1 MGKKS
6 TDNKSAISNLVEED
20 EFILGNPKA
29 PHTIVEF
36 INFQCPSCL
45 NSSYMIGQLVRA
57 KRDDV
62 KVVFKFL
69 PDTESY
75 PNSMICANAAAA
87 AGEQNKFWEMHDS
100 LFRAQ
105 KQLDLTTILR
115 IANALE
121 LDMEKFQNDLDSDK
135 VHRLV
140 NKHYMQGKS
149 LGVKGTPTFIID
161 GEKYEKDWSYNSLL
175 NKIYSN

>member
-1 MGKKS
+1 MKGF
-6 TDNKSAISNLVEED
+6 VEEVI
-20 EFILGNPKA
+20 EENEYVMGNPNA

-36 INFQCPSCL
+36 VNFQCPSCL

-57 KRDDV
+57 VPNDV
-62 KVVFKFL
+62 KVILKFL
-69 PDTESY
+69 PDTDQY

-105 KQLDLTTILR
+105 KQLDITAILR
-115 IANALE
+115 IANMLE
-121 LDMEKFQNDLDSDK
+121 LDMDKFNNDLDSDK

-149 LGVKGTPTFIID
+149 LGVKGTPTFFID
-161 GEKYEKDWSYNSLL
+161 GKKHEKGWSYNSLMDT
-175 NKIYSN
+175 IYQN